1 MATQPTQ
8 ISQPTEAPSSVPSN
22 MITSEQLQQQM
33 TSMTTMMSQIMEKTM
48 TTMISQMT
56 EKINNLHTSNNNI
69 STAVPSPHFISP
81 SHDDRNVTR
90 RAGPKRSLME
100 HMRMLTPSSTI
111 QAREERR
118 EDEDKE
124 MEYVIADDIPHS
136 SNIMKDQ
143 EDDDND
149 DENKIDKRILM
160 YHRAMAKPST
170 FQGDDEKEE
179 RVTTWWRR
187 AYNYVRVY
195 PPEQQVII
203 IKSYL
208 KGPSATWLESREIEL
223 GREMDMKELK
233 EGLAIEYGSDVA
245 SAAALDRIKMLTMAN
260 EKFNTI
266 QTYNTEFN
274 KLYSLLSPQNQII
287 AVDAYISGLLPKYQ
301 KEIDKPDDKPWTLT
315 TVREAAVK
323 AVTKVDRVDMAFK
336 RFNAITS
343 KNKTSGYSTGSGA
356 VPRKRGWGRQR
367 QASYNDVTSGSGTAA
382 SISQIQTNV
391 TDMEGDEKEPGEGIP
406 SIAAIQP
413 RSSPSKQGFKLSEDQ
428 RTMLRNEGR
437 CFHCHQQGHMKPDCP
452 NPPATTAPHR
462 LK

>member
-1 MATQPTQ
+1 
-8 ISQPTEAPSSVPSN
+8 
-22 MITSEQLQQQM
+22 
-33 TSMTTMMSQIMEKTM
+33 
-48 TTMISQMT
+48 
-56 EKINNLHTSNNNI
+56 
-69 STAVPSPHFISP
+69 
-81 SHDDRNVTR
+81 
-90 RAGPKRSLME
+90 
-100 HMRMLTPSSTI
+100 
-111 QAREERR
+111 
-118 EDEDKE
+118 
-124 MEYVIADDIPHS
+124 
-136 SNIMKDQ
+136 
-143 EDDDND
+143 
-149 DENKIDKRILM
+149 
-160 YHRAMAKPST
+160 
-170 FQGDDEKEE
+170 
-179 RVTTWWRR
+179 
-187 AYNYVRVY
+187 
-195 PPEQQVII
+195 
-203 IKSYL
+203 
-208 KGPSATWLESREIEL
+208 
-223 GREMDMKELK
+223 
-233 EGLAIEYGSDVA
+233 
-245 SAAALDRIKMLTMAN
+245 MAN

-413 RSSPSKQGFKLSEDQ
+413 RPSPSSKQGFKLSEDQ